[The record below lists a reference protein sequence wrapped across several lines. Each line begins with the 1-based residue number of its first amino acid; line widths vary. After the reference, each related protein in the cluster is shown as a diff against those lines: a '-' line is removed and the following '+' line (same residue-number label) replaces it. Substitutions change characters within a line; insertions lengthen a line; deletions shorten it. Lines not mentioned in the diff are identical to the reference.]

1 MVCYE
6 DSRYN
11 IYTELGYADR
21 YDYFTTLS
29 KTFDIPVMEI
39 ILKAEQL
46 GMEQDF
52 NELLDWVG
60 KINGNVIR

>member
-1 MVCYE
+1 MARYGDTRYDIYE
-6 DSRYN
+6 Q
-11 IYTELGYADR
+11 LGYKDR

-29 KTFDIPVMEI
+29 TTFDIPVMKI

-46 GMEQDF
+46 GMEEDF

-60 KINGNVIR
+60 KINGNVI